1 MAYVISQSLLKPPLF
16 LSVYKTSLG
25 TADSGTTTTLVDDA
39 LTQGDN
45 YWNDMLLVI
54 TGGTNAGQA
63 RRISDFVAASDEIT
77 VDTAFDAAID
87 NTSVYAI
94 ILDRQAAG
102 GGGDATAAN
111 QQLIMGTGFSTDT
124 DSLVK
129 IHDDH
134 VTYLSAAPSTHA
146 AADVWT
152 VGTRALTDKAGFSI
166 SGTKQ
171 TLDALN
177 DITAASVWAVATRA
191 LTDNALST
199 AGVDA
204 IIDDAV
210 EGTLTLRQAI
220 RLIVSLI
227 AGKSTGG
234 GTTSLKYRDY
244 GDTKDRLTFTVDASG
259 NRSAVTRD
267 VS

>member
-1 MAYVISQSLLKPPLF
+1 
-16 LSVYKTSLG
+16 
-25 TADSGTTTTLVDDA
+25 
-39 LTQGDN
+39 
-45 YWNDMLLVI
+45 
-54 TGGTNAGQA
+54 
-63 RRISDFVAASDEIT
+63 
-77 VDTAFDAAID
+77 
-87 NTSVYAI
+87 
-94 ILDRQAAG
+94 
-102 GGGDATAAN
+102 
-111 QQLIMGTGFSTDT
+111 
-124 DSLVK
+124 
-129 IHDDH
+129 
-134 VTYLSAAPSTHA
+134 
-146 AADVWT
+146 
-152 VGTRALTDKAGFSI
+152 LTDKAGFSI

-191 LTDNALST
+191 LTDKAGFSISGTKQTLDALNDITAASVWAVGTRSLTDKAGFALSA

-244 GDTKDRLTFTVDASG
+244 GDTKDRLTFTVDANG